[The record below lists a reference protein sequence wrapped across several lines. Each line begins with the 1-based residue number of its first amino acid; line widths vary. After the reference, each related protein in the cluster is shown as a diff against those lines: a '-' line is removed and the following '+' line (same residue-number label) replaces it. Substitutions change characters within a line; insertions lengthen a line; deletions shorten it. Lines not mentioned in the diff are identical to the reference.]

1 MSPTLPRVEGLA
13 AIVTRAMP
21 DLPAPSDRRVVP
33 RGRTDHPRLID
44 LIAGRRARMANEAN
58 DPVPRELRVAKERT
72 PPAAKALEHLDPV
85 AAHVR
90 NEPVPR
96 RGRR

>member
-1 MSPTLPRVEGLA
+1 
-13 AIVTRAMP
+13 
-21 DLPAPSDRRVVP
+21 
-33 RGRTDHPRLID
+33 
-44 LIAGRRARMANEAN
+44 MANEAN